1 MRARLSII
9 AAMIVFGSI
18 GIFVRN
24 INLSSLEIALIRAI
38 IGSLFLVMVGVV
50 LRIKI
55 SIKDIKANGL
65 LLILSGIS
73 MGLNWVALFQGY
85 KYTSISNA
93 TLGYYL
99 APIFVIMLSPIV
111 LKEKITLTEV
121 ICAFTAMLGLF
132 LIINADSGN
141 GSGAYNHVLG
151 MTYVILG
158 AILYATVILINKHIK
173 NLSSFETTLLQLMV
187 AATVLLP
194 IVLLQFNISMLNMGT
209 KSWINML
216 LLGVVHTG
224 IAYLFYFRSIK
235 ELKAQSIAILSYIDP
250 VSAVI
255 MAIIFLGEKITIVK
269 VIGGILI
276 LGSAYFA
283 EGANA
288 KMAIKETEG
297 KQGLNRC

>member
-1 MRARLSII
+1 MRARVSII

-65 LLILSGIS
+65 LLILSGTS

-85 KYTSISNA
+85 KYTTISNA

-132 LIINADSGN
+132 LIINADGGN
-141 GSGAYNHVLG
+141 SSGAYNHVLG

-255 MAIIFLGEKITIVK
+255 MAIIFLGENITIVK

>member
-1 MRARLSII
+1 MRARVSII

-65 LLILSGIS
+65 LLILSGTS

-85 KYTSISNA
+85 KYTTISNA

-132 LIINADSGN
+132 LIIKTGN
-141 GSGAYNHVLG
+141 DNSSDTYNHMLG
-151 MTYVILG
+151 MIYVIFG
-158 AILYATVILINKHIK
+158 ATLYATVILINKRIK
-173 NLSSFETTLLQLMV
+173 DLSGFETTLLQLMV
-187 AATVLLP
+187 AAITLLP
-194 IVLLQFNISMLNMGT
+194 VVPLLSLKEVHKWASLL
-209 KSWINML
+209 KS
-216 LLGVVHTG
+216 G
-224 IAYLFYFRSIK
+224 RPK
-235 ELKAQSIAILSYIDP
+235 
-250 VSAVI
+250 VSPT
-255 MAIIFLGEKITIVK
+255 FE
-269 VIGGILI
+269 
-276 LGSAYFA
+276 
-283 EGANA
+283 
-288 KMAIKETEG
+288 
-297 KQGLNRC
+297 